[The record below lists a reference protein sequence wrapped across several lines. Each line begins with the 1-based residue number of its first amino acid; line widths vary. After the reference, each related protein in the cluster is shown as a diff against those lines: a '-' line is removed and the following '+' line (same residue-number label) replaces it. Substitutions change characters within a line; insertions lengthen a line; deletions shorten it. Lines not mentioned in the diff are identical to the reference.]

1 MSELEA
7 VFEIIKNLEPK
18 PGRKY
23 SNERTH
29 YVEPD
34 VFVRK
39 IGDEYVIQ
47 LNDDGLPQAAHLGRA
62 TGACSCDE
70 RQRRDGSEAQRS

>member
-1 MSELEA
+1 MSEIQA
-7 VFEIIKNLEPK
+7 VVEIIKNLEPK

-23 SNERTH
+23 SNERTI

-47 LNDDGLPQAAHLGRA
+47 L
-62 TGACSCDE
+62 
-70 RQRRDGSEAQRS
+70 